1 VTKPSRIEELRKFI
15 ENDDLLN
22 KMLDSQLIDK
32 FINYIETFD
41 KSSMKDNINVQ

>member
-1 VTKPSRIEELRKFI
+1 MTKPSRIEELRKFI